1 MKDYATEFY
10 KSAAWKSC
18 RDAYMASRS
27 HLCEECMREG
37 RYTLAEIVHHI
48 IPITEENI
56 NDPNVTL
63 SWSNLR
69 AVCRECHAAAHG
81 ARVRRY
87 KVDTLYAFET
97 FFCNPDSEYV
107 RTGLSPFSFPEFA

>member
-1 MKDYATEFY
+1 MKDYAAEFY

-27 HLCEECMREG
+27 YLCEECMREG
-37 RYTLAEIVHHI
+37 RYIPAKIVHHV
-48 IPITEENI
+48 IPITLENI

-87 KVDTLYAFET
+87 KVDSSGRVTI
-97 FFCNPDSEYV
+97 
-107 RTGLSPFSFPEFA
+107 R